1 MRPFRSLL
9 FVPGH
14 KPEWADKA
22 VRAGAHAL
30 ILDLEDAVPAEA
42 KDEARAAVAATVDR
56 LAGGDTGLV
65 VRVNALEDDLHP
77 KDVAAVVRPGL
88 TALLL
93 PKVRDRDDIVAF
105 DALVTAAEIE
115 RGLPRGSVGL
125 IPSLE
130 TARSLTN
137 VDAIAAGPRVV
148 SLMAAAAKDSDISR
162 EVGFTWTPAGLE
174 TLYLRSKVVLAARSA
189 GLTHVVLGLWQ
200 DVTDLEGLRAF
211 AEANRA
217 LGFTGQVVIH
227 PSHVETVNEVYG
239 PSAAELARLRRLV
252 AAYEDGVRQGRGA
265 VTFEGEHID
274 LAHVQTARSILAA
287 AGWSEGSQ

>member
-65 VRVNALEDDLHP
+65 VRVNALEDDLHA

-93 PKVRDRDDIVAF
+93 PKVRDRDDIVA
-105 DALVTAAEIE
+105 
-115 RGLPRGSVGL
+115 
-125 IPSLE
+125 
-130 TARSLTN
+130 
-137 VDAIAAGPRVV
+137 
-148 SLMAAAAKDSDISR
+148 
-162 EVGFTWTPAGLE
+162 
-174 TLYLRSKVVLAARSA
+174 
-189 GLTHVVLGLWQ
+189 
-200 DVTDLEGLRAF
+200 
-211 AEANRA
+211 
-217 LGFTGQVVIH
+217 
-227 PSHVETVNEVYG
+227 
-239 PSAAELARLRRLV
+239 
-252 AAYEDGVRQGRGA
+252 
-265 VTFEGEHID
+265 
-274 LAHVQTARSILAA
+274 
-287 AGWSEGSQ
+287 

>member
-42 KDEARAAVAATVDR
+42 KDVARAAVAATVDR

-137 VDAIAAGPRVV
+137 VGAIAAGPRVV